1 MLSLS
6 ADRKVNP
13 GTLEVDGVEW
23 YGVFIGRDPIGLGGF
38 EVAVAVSVHSVSPA
52 EIRQI
57 HKLRLDGRD
66 TNLVVAVVFGEDVT
80 LFGPDPNLRPQMQP
94 LSIAERKLQ
103 AALNEPDT
111 SQAMRRFLALSDSES
126 SGQMAGVRNRGL
138 FASYHLRENV
148 SKRADW
154 SEMMDRSEKFLDSR
168 GRQLIEDLGFA
179 IAEQANDS
187 FVLADSSDE
196 SRAVALLLDDSEF
209 FDHESP
215 RFHSSPVAWGLG
227 IAAEKGLPWLIMLR
241 HEQIRLYPAKDGV
254 GVGQKGQTETYLEL
268 DLAGIAPAYYGLLSL
283 IFSASALAQ
292 NGTAQQLL
300 EESNRY
306 ATELG
311 VRLRDRIYTD
321 VVPDL
326 ARAVANQMKG
336 AGHELD
342 SKGLQD
348 AYRTT
353 LRILFRI
360 LFQAYAE
367 DRGLLPLERNPH
379 FYEKSLT
386 AFAKEFLE
394 GEASYGEGTRLWDTL
409 QDVWIAIDEGNPEW
423 SVPAYNGG
431 LFGSDPER
439 RPYGALIK
447 SIKLPDSVVGPAL
460 SKLLVDQSGDGVL
473 GMIDFRSLSVRE
485 FGTIYEGL
493 LESSLSIADTDLAVD
508 ANGVWLP
515 AQAGDTVE
523 AKVGEPYFHNTSG
536 ERKATGSYFTPDFIV
551 DHLIERAIDPTLDA
565 HLRRISALLQEGKH
579 SEAAKNFF
587 DYRIAD
593 IAMGSAHFLVA
604 AVDRIESKMR
614 TFLAAPENVIPGV
627 KNELERLAEAA
638 RVALGSDLVAI
649 EDIDEAVLLRRQ
661 IARRCIYGIDVNP
674 LAVELARLAI
684 WIHTFVPGLPMS
696 TLDHNL
702 VCANS
707 LTGVGQFYE
716 VEKILASNRDPNQ
729 LSIFDSAFSTA
740 LEKSQDLLAQ
750 ALDLSES
757 SFADSKAAQDLLQKA
772 GEYGSITKQFFDSL
786 VRVQILGRDPREF
799 LSAAELNEFAEQA
812 FEEQSVQPPHA
823 HFPQLFPETFLRENP
838 GFDAIVGNPPWEELV
853 FEELKFWVS
862 RYPGLRSESIT
873 RQKEII
879 KLAREERPDLVL
891 QLEREKQAA
900 ESLRRAVGARAYEG
914 FETGNADLY
923 KAFAWRNWGLL
934 RNDGVAALVLP
945 RTAFSANGLS
955 QFRAEIFSGGSIAE
969 LVVIANSGR
978 WAFEGVDPRYSIALC
993 QLVKGK
999 DLPLQLSGPIS
1010 NRSEF
1015 NAATE
1020 KPATIEKQEIE
1031 RWSKGYS
1038 LPLVRGNR
1046 DLAVLRLMK
1055 ESPALAPSSRTDL
1068 SFWTVQGDLN
1078 QTNDSGSFWVD
1089 EPDRGDIRVLKGS
1102 SFENWDPDF
1111 GDPHGSADF
1120 DEVRAKLVNK
1130 LRRQSKLS
1138 KSAFAGLDPNEID
1151 SQRGLPIDIARIA
1164 FRDVTN
1170 STNTRTVIG
1179 CLIPPRTVLTNKAPY
1194 LFNRDY
1200 DPKKEAFLLAF
1211 LSSIPFDWQARR
1223 WVELSLSFFIL
1234 NSFPIPSY
1242 KASPLVNRL
1251 IEVSGMLAA
1260 KDSRFEA
1267 WADAVG
1273 VPTGA
1278 LHESSDRQEAIAEL
1292 DALVS
1297 LSYGLE
1303 LGDVEH
1309 IFQTFHRG
1317 WDYQPRLEKV
1327 LDFYRQWEDK
1337 A

>member
-1 MLSLS
+1 MLALS

-13 GTLEVDGVEW
+13 GALNIDGFDW
-23 YGVFIGRDPIGLGGF
+23 SGVFIGPDPIGLGGF
-38 EVAVAVSVHSVSPA
+38 EVAVAISDHVVSPA
-52 EIRQI
+52 EIRQL
-57 HKLRLDGRD
+57 HRLRLDGRD
-66 TNLVVAVVFGEDVT
+66 TNLVVAVVFGDNVT
-80 LFGPDPNLRPQMQP
+80 LFGPDPGVLPQMQP
-94 LSIAERKLQ
+94 LSAAERKLQ

-154 SEMMDRSEKFLDSR
+154 SEMLDRSEKLLDSR
-168 GRQLIEDLGFA
+168 GRQLIEDLGFT
-179 IAEQANDS
+179 IAEQANDA

-292 NGTAQQLL
+292 DGTAQQLL

-306 ATELG
+306 ATGLG

-326 ARAVANQMKG
+326 ARAVANHMKS
-336 AGHELD
+336 AGNELD

-386 AFAKEFLE
+386 AFARAFLE
-394 GEASYGEGTRLWDTL
+394 GDASYGEGTGLWDTL
-409 QDVWIAIDEGNPEW
+409 QDVWTAIDEGNPEW

-447 SIKLPDSVVGPAL
+447 SISLPDSVVGPAL

-493 LESSLSIADTDLAVD
+493 LESSLSLADTDLTLD
-508 ANGVWLP
+508 ANGMWLP
-515 AQAGDTVE
+515 AQDGDTVE
-523 AKVGEPYFHNTSG
+523 ARAGEPYFHNTSG

-565 HLRRISALLQEGKH
+565 HLERISALLQEGKH

-587 DYRIAD
+587 DYRVAD

-614 TFLAAPENVIPGV
+614 TFLAAPENAIPGV

-661 IARRCIYGIDVNP
+661 IARRCIYGIDINP

-707 LTGVGQFYE
+707 LTGIG
-716 VEKILASNRDPNQ
+716 
-729 LSIFDSAFSTA
+729 SISEAEEA
-740 LEKSQDLLAQ
+740 LELGGDDSQLAVFDTVIRD
-750 ALDLSES
+750 ALEESRRLLSEWS
-757 SFADSKAAQDLLQKA
+757 DAAEA
-772 GEYGSITKQFFDSL
+772 TRAE
-786 VRVQILGRDPREF
+786 V
-799 LSAAELNEFAEQA
+799 SAAEALAAQAEKESVAVRRMLDVALASVAGVIDKRQIVTPENINNLADDSVVKELIDDLN
-812 FEEQSVQPPHA
+812 PA
-823 HFPQLFPETFLRENP
+823 HMPYLFPEVFVRDNP
-838 GFDAIVGNPPWEELV
+838 GFDAIVGNPPWETLSPDER
-853 FEELKFWVS
+853 KFWAL
-862 RYPGLRSESIT
+862 RFPGLMSKPVSERKVLINGYRSS
-873 RQKEII
+873 
-879 KLAREERPDLVL
+879 RPDLVAEY
-891 QLEREKQAA
+891 ERESDSMRAQRSLLQSKFPLGAGDTDLSEAFAWNFFYLLRAGGKAGIVMPKTAFSSQGLA
-900 ESLRRAVGARAYEG
+900 EWRRAVLSSGAVDYL
-914 FETGNADLY
+914 TTI
-923 KAFAWRNWGLL
+923 
-934 RNDGVAALVLP
+934 V
-945 RTAFSANGLS
+945 
-955 QFRAEIFSGGSIAE
+955 
-969 LVVIANSGR
+969 NSGQ
-978 WAFEGVDPRYSIALC
+978 WAFNIHPQFSIGLGVLSRGKKGPTVINGPFHSRENFEVEGY
-993 QLVKGK
+993 G
-999 DLPLQLSGPIS
+999 G
-1010 NRSEF
+1010 
-1015 NAATE
+1015 AT
-1020 KPATIEKQEIE
+1020 
-1031 RWSKGYS
+1031 
-1038 LPLVRGNR
+1038 
-1046 DLAVLRLMK
+1046 
-1055 ESPALAPSSRTDL
+1055 
-1068 SFWTVQGDLN
+1068 
-1078 QTNDSGSFWVD
+1078 
-1089 EPDRGDIRVLKGS
+1089 
-1102 SFENWDPDF
+1102 WDPDVLLKLTESSAF
-1111 GDPHGSADF
+1111 PNVGNQASADVLSKMRQATSFADWEALGIRSVRELDSTNDRRHF
-1120 DEVRAKLVNK
+1120 DHENPTQPVTVLSGRGFNIWTPFTGEVFATAEYETVKAEL
-1130 LRRQSKLS
+1130 LRRLERQSGLK
-1138 KSAFAGLDPNEID
+1138 KSAFYGMKWPDDFE
-1151 SQRGLPIDIARIA
+1151 GKLPFEKPRIA
-1164 FRDVTN
+1164 LRALTN
-1170 STNTRTVIG
+1170 PTNTRTI
-1179 CLIPPRTVLTNKAPY
+1179 IPALVPRFRILPDTAPY
-1194 LFNRDY
+1194 LFLSNPQR
-1200 DPKKEAFLLAF
+1200 KQEAYLLGI
-1211 LSSIPFDWQARR
+1211 LSSVPLDWYARK
-1223 WVELSLSFFIL
+1223 FIESKVMNHFL
-1234 NSFPIPSY
+1234 NAFPIPDFRDDE
-1242 KASPLVNRL
+1242 VGNRMVYL
-1251 IEVSGMLAA
+1251 SGSLAA
-1260 KDSRFEA
+1260 VDEQFSD
-1267 WADAVG
+1267 WAEEVG
-1273 VPTGA
+1273 VPIGT
-1278 LHESSDRQEAIAEL
+1278 LQTEPEKSDAIAEL

-1297 LSYGLE
+1297 LAYGLNAK
-1303 LGDVEH
+1303 DVVH
-1309 IFQTFHRG
+1309 IFETFHRG